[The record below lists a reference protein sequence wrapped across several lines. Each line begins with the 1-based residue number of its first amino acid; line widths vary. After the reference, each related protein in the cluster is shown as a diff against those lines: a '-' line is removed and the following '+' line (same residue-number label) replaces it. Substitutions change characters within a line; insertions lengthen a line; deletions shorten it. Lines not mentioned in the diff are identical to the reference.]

1 MGESLFIEPIKKFV
15 SNMQEKL
22 SALIN
27 KPDPNSPE
35 DQLEPPIDETLD
47 DDISIENDIVAQI
60 PASIPEIDDDLLEI
74 DTVDNNF
81 LLEEENEKDQEN
93 SESDLNL
100 VDDDNNL
107 RDLFT
112 TNVKTDPIVL
122 QLLEKH
128 GTLTAEELAKELNEF
143 MQFIKD
149 RD

>member
-27 KPDPNSPE
+27 KPDSNYPE
-35 DQLEPPIDETLD
+35 EQLESPVDAIPEN
-47 DDISIENDIVAQI
+47 DITIENDIIPQI
-60 PASIPEIDDDLLEI
+60 PANIPEIDDDLLEI

-81 LLEEENEKDQEN
+81 LLEEENEEDQEN
-93 SESDLNL
+93 TESDLNL

>member
-1 MGESLFIEPIKKFV
+1 
-15 SNMQEKL
+15 MQQKL
-22 SALIN
+22 SAHIN

-60 PASIPEIDDDLLEI
+60 PASITEIDDDLLEI

-81 LLEEENEKDQEN
+81 LLEENEKDQEN

>member
-1 MGESLFIEPIKKFV
+1 MGESLFIEPIKKFIG
-15 SNMQEKL
+15 NMQEKI
-22 SALIN
+22 SALIS
-27 KPDPNSPE
+27 KPDSDNSE
-35 DQLEPPIDETLD
+35 EQLESPDDNTLEN
-47 DDISIENDIVAQI
+47 DISIENDIVAQI
-60 PASIPEIDDDLLEI
+60 PATIPEIDDDLLEI

-81 LLEEENEKDQEN
+81 LLEEENEEDQGN
-93 SESDLNL
+93 TESDLNL

>member
-27 KPDPNSPE
+27 KPDSNKLE
-35 DQLEPPIDETLD
+35 EQLESPTDAIPEN
-47 DDISIENDIVAQI
+47 DITIENDIIPQI
-60 PASIPEIDDDLLEI
+60 PATIPEIDDDLLEI

-81 LLEEENEKDQEN
+81 LLEEENEEDQGN
-93 SESDLNL
+93 TESDLNL

-128 GTLTAEELAKELNEF
+128 GTLTAEELAQELNEF

>member
-27 KPDPNSPE
+27 KPDSNKLE
-35 DQLEPPIDETLD
+35 EQLESPTDAIPEN
-47 DDISIENDIVAQI
+47 DITIENDIIPQI
-60 PASIPEIDDDLLEI
+60 PANIPEIDDDLLEI

-81 LLEEENEKDQEN
+81 LLEEENEEDQGN
-93 SESDLNL
+93 TESDLNL

>member
-27 KPDPNSPE
+27 KPDSNYPEEQIESPVDEIPENS
-35 DQLEPPIDETLD
+35 TT
-47 DDISIENDIVAQI
+47 IENETIPQI
-60 PASIPEIDDDLLEI
+60 PATIPEIDDDLLEI

-81 LLEEENEKDQEN
+81 LLEEDQEN
-93 SESDLNL
+93 TEPDLNL

>member
-27 KPDPNSPE
+27 KPDSNKLE
-35 DQLEPPIDETLD
+35 EQLESPTDAIPEN
-47 DDISIENDIVAQI
+47 DITIENDIIPQI
-60 PASIPEIDDDLLEI
+60 PAIIPEIDDDLLEI

-81 LLEEENEKDQEN
+81 LLEEENEEDQEN
-93 SESDLNL
+93 TESDLNL

>member
-35 DQLEPPIDETLD
+35 EQLESPTNEIHEN
-47 DDISIENDIVAQI
+47 DITIENDIIPQI
-60 PASIPEIDDDLLEI
+60 PATIPEIDDDLLEI

-81 LLEEENEKDQEN
+81 LLEEENEEDQEN
-93 SESDLNL
+93 TQSDLNL

-143 MQFIKD
+143 
-149 RD
+149 

>member
-27 KPDPNSPE
+27 KPDSNKLE
-35 DQLEPPIDETLD
+35 EQLESPTDAIPEN
-47 DDISIENDIVAQI
+47 DITIENDIIPQI
-60 PASIPEIDDDLLEI
+60 PANIPEIDDDLLEI

-81 LLEEENEKDQEN
+81 LLEENEKDQEN

>member
-60 PASIPEIDDDLLEI
+60 PASITEIDDDLLEI

>member
-27 KPDPNSPE
+27 KPDSNKLE
-35 DQLEPPIDETLD
+35 EQLESPTDAIPEN
-47 DDISIENDIVAQI
+47 DITIENDIIPQI
-60 PASIPEIDDDLLEI
+60 PATIPEIDDDLLEI

-81 LLEEENEKDQEN
+81 LLEEENEEDQGN
-93 SESDLNL
+93 TESDLNL

-149 RD
+149 ID

>member
-27 KPDPNSPE
+27 KPDSNKLE
-35 DQLEPPIDETLD
+35 EQLESPTNEIHEN
-47 DDISIENDIVAQI
+47 DITIENDIIPQI
-60 PASIPEIDDDLLEI
+60 PATIPEIDDNLLEI

-81 LLEEENEKDQEN
+81 LLEEENEEDQGN
-93 SESDLNL
+93 TESDLNL

>member
-27 KPDPNSPE
+27 KPDSNKLE
-35 DQLEPPIDETLD
+35 EQLESPTDAIPEN
-47 DDISIENDIVAQI
+47 DITIENDIIPQI
-60 PASIPEIDDDLLEI
+60 PANIPEIDDDLLEI
-74 DTVDNNF
+74 DTVDNHF
-81 LLEEENEKDQEN
+81 LLEEENEEDQEN
-93 SESDLNL
+93 TESDLNL

>member
-81 LLEEENEKDQEN
+81 LLEENEKDQEN

>member
-27 KPDPNSPE
+27 KPDSNKLE
-35 DQLEPPIDETLD
+35 EQLESPTNEIHEN
-47 DDISIENDIVAQI
+47 DITIENDIIPQI
-60 PASIPEIDDDLLEI
+60 PANIPEIDDDLLEI

-81 LLEEENEKDQEN
+81 LLEEENEEDQEN
-93 SESDLNL
+93 TESDLNL

>member
-27 KPDPNSPE
+27 KPDSNKLE
-35 DQLEPPIDETLD
+35 EQLESPTNEIHEN
-47 DDISIENDIVAQI
+47 DITIENDIIPQI
-60 PASIPEIDDDLLEI
+60 PATIPEIDDDLLEI

-81 LLEEENEKDQEN
+81 LLEEENEEDQGN
-93 SESDLNL
+93 TESDLNL

>member
-60 PASIPEIDDDLLEI
+60 PASITEIDDDLLEI

-81 LLEEENEKDQEN
+81 LLEENEKDQEN

-143 MQFIKD
+143 MQFIKA

>member
-27 KPDPNSPE
+27 KPDSNKLE
-35 DQLEPPIDETLD
+35 EQLESPTDAIP
-47 DDISIENDIVAQI
+47 ENDIIPQI
-60 PASIPEIDDDLLEI
+60 PATIPEIDDDLLEI

-81 LLEEENEKDQEN
+81 LLEEENEEDQEN
-93 SESDLNL
+93 TESDLNL

>member
-27 KPDPNSPE
+27 KPDSNKLE
-35 DQLEPPIDETLD
+35 EQLESPTDAIPEN
-47 DDISIENDIVAQI
+47 DITIENDIIPQI
-60 PASIPEIDDDLLEI
+60 PATIPEIDDDLLEI

-81 LLEEENEKDQEN
+81 LLEEENEEDQEN
-93 SESDLNL
+93 TESDLNL

>member
-1 MGESLFIEPIKKFV
+1 MGESLFIEPIKKFIG
-15 SNMQEKL
+15 NMQEKL
-22 SALIN
+22 SALIS
-27 KPDPNSPE
+27 KPGSDNLE
-35 DQLEPPIDETLD
+35 EQLESPTDKTLEND
-47 DDISIENDIVAQI
+47 TPIENDIIAQI
-60 PASIPEIDDDLLEI
+60 PATIPEIDDDLLEI

-81 LLEEENEKDQEN
+81 LIEEQEDTN
-93 SESDLNL
+93 TGLNL

-112 TNVKTDPIVL
+112 TTVKTDPIVL
-122 QLLEKH
+122 QLLDKH

>member
-1 MGESLFIEPIKKFV
+1 MLNFLTKKLILSFLFKNLLPSIGDKVNATK
-15 SNMQEKL
+15 
-22 SALIN
+22 
-27 KPDPNSPE
+27 
-35 DQLEPPIDETLD
+35 
-47 DDISIENDIVAQI
+47 DDITIENDIIPQI
-60 PASIPEIDDDLLEI
+60 PATIPEIDDDLLEI

-81 LLEEENEKDQEN
+81 LLEEENEEDQEN
-93 SESDLNL
+93 TESDLNL

>member
-27 KPDPNSPE
+27 KPDSNKLE
-35 DQLEPPIDETLD
+35 EQLESPTNEIYEN
-47 DDISIENDIVAQI
+47 DITIENDIIPQI
-60 PASIPEIDDDLLEI
+60 PAIIPEIDDDLLEI

-81 LLEEENEKDQEN
+81 LLEEENEEDQEN
-93 SESDLNL
+93 TESDLNL

>member
-27 KPDPNSPE
+27 KPDSNKLE
-35 DQLEPPIDETLD
+35 EQLESPTDAIPEN
-47 DDISIENDIVAQI
+47 DITIENDIIPQI
-60 PASIPEIDDDLLEI
+60 PATIPEIDDDLLEI

-81 LLEEENEKDQEN
+81 LLEEENEEDQEN
-93 SESDLNL
+93 TESNLNL

>member
-27 KPDPNSPE
+27 KPDSNKLE
-35 DQLEPPIDETLD
+35 EQLESPTNEIHEN
-47 DDISIENDIVAQI
+47 DITIENDIIPQI
-60 PASIPEIDDDLLEI
+60 PATIPEIDDDLLEI

-81 LLEEENEKDQEN
+81 LLEEENEEDQGN
-93 SESDLNL
+93 TESDLNL
-100 VDDDNNL
+100 VDDDNNF

>member
-60 PASIPEIDDDLLEI
+60 PASITEIDDDLLEI
-74 DTVDNNF
+74 DTVD
-81 LLEEENEKDQEN
+81 KKRMKKIKKI
-93 SESDLNL
+93 LNL
-100 VDDDNNL
+100 
-107 RDLFT
+107 
-112 TNVKTDPIVL
+112 IS
-122 QLLEKH
+122 
-128 GTLTAEELAKELNEF
+128 
-143 MQFIKD
+143 I
-149 RD
+149 

>member
-27 KPDPNSPE
+27 KPDSNYPEEQIESPVDEIPENS
-35 DQLEPPIDETLD
+35 TT
-47 DDISIENDIVAQI
+47 IENETIPQI
-60 PASIPEIDDDLLEI
+60 PATIPEIDDDLLEI

-81 LLEEENEKDQEN
+81 LLEEDQEN
-93 SESDLNL
+93 TEPDLNL

-128 GTLTAEELAKELNEF
+128 GTLTAEELAKELNCLLYTSPSPR
-143 MQFIKD
+143 D
-149 RD
+149 RG

>member
-27 KPDPNSPE
+27 KPDSNKLE
-35 DQLEPPIDETLD
+35 EQLESPTNEIYEN
-47 DDISIENDIVAQI
+47 DITIENDIIPQI
-60 PASIPEIDDDLLEI
+60 PATIPEIDDDLLEI

-81 LLEEENEKDQEN
+81 LLEEENEEDQGN
-93 SESDLNL
+93 TESDLNL

>member
-27 KPDPNSPE
+27 KPDSNKLE
-35 DQLEPPIDETLD
+35 EQLESPTNEIHENDLT
-47 DDISIENDIVAQI
+47 IENDIIPQI
-60 PASIPEIDDDLLEI
+60 PATIPEIDDDLLEI

-81 LLEEENEKDQEN
+81 LLEEENEEDQGN
-93 SESDLNL
+93 TESDLNL

>member
-1 MGESLFIEPIKKFV
+1 MVESLFIEPIKKFIG
-15 SNMQEKL
+15 NMQEKL
-22 SALIN
+22 SALIS
-27 KPDPNSPE
+27 KPGSDNLE
-35 DQLEPPIDETLD
+35 EQLESPTDKTLEND
-47 DDISIENDIVAQI
+47 TPIENDIIAQI
-60 PASIPEIDDDLLEI
+60 PATIPEIDDDLLEI

-81 LLEEENEKDQEN
+81 LIEEQEDTN
-93 SESDLNL
+93 TGLNL

-112 TNVKTDPIVL
+112 TTVKTDPIVL
-122 QLLEKH
+122 QLLDKH

>member
-1 MGESLFIEPIKKFV
+1 MGESLFIEPIKKFIG
-15 SNMQEKL
+15 NMQEKL

-27 KPDPNSPE
+27 KPDLDNPE
-35 DQLEPPIDETLD
+35 EQLESATDKNIENDT
-47 DDISIENDIVAQI
+47 SIENDIVAQI
-60 PASIPEIDDDLLEI
+60 PATIPEIDDDLLEI

-81 LLEEENEKDQEN
+81 FIDEEQQEDTDT
-93 SESDLNL
+93 ELNL

-122 QLLEKH
+122 QLLDKH

>member
-1 MGESLFIEPIKKFV
+1 
-15 SNMQEKL
+15 MQEKL

-27 KPDPNSPE
+27 KPDSNYPEEQIESPVDEIPENS
-35 DQLEPPIDETLD
+35 TT
-47 DDISIENDIVAQI
+47 IENETIPQI
-60 PASIPEIDDDLLEI
+60 PATIPEIDDDLLEI

-81 LLEEENEKDQEN
+81 LLEEDQEN
-93 SESDLNL
+93 TEPDLNL

>member
-27 KPDPNSPE
+27 KPDSNKLE
-35 DQLEPPIDETLD
+35 EQLESPTNEKHEN
-47 DDISIENDIVAQI
+47 DITIENDIIPQI
-60 PASIPEIDDDLLEI
+60 PAIIPEIDDDLLEI

-81 LLEEENEKDQEN
+81 LLEEENEEDQEN
-93 SESDLNL
+93 TESDLNL

>member
-1 MGESLFIEPIKKFV
+1 MGESLFIEPIKKFIG
-15 SNMQEKL
+15 NMQEKL

-27 KPDPNSPE
+27 KPDLDNPE
-35 DQLEPPIDETLD
+35 EQLESATDKTLEND
-47 DDISIENDIVAQI
+47 TSIENDIVAQI
-60 PASIPEIDDDLLEI
+60 PATIPEIDDDLLEI

-81 LLEEENEKDQEN
+81 LIEEEQQEDTDT
-93 SESDLNL
+93 ELNL

-122 QLLEKH
+122 QLLDKH

>member
-27 KPDPNSPE
+27 KPDSNKLE
-35 DQLEPPIDETLD
+35 EQLESPTNEIHEN
-47 DDISIENDIVAQI
+47 DITIENDIIPQI
-60 PASIPEIDDDLLEI
+60 PATIPEIDDGLLEI

-81 LLEEENEKDQEN
+81 LLEEENEEDQGN
-93 SESDLNL
+93 TESDLNL

>member
-35 DQLEPPIDETLD
+35 DQLETPIDETLD

-60 PASIPEIDDDLLEI
+60 PASITEIDDDLLEI

-81 LLEEENEKDQEN
+81 LLEENEKDQEN

>member
-27 KPDPNSPE
+27 KPDSNKLE
-35 DQLEPPIDETLD
+35 EQLESPTNEIHEN
-47 DDISIENDIVAQI
+47 DITIENDIIPQI
-60 PASIPEIDDDLLEI
+60 PATIPEIDDDLLEI

-81 LLEEENEKDQEN
+81 LLEEENEEDQEN
-93 SESDLNL
+93 TESNLNL

>member
-27 KPDPNSPE
+27 KPDSNKLE
-35 DQLEPPIDETLD
+35 EQLESPTNEIHEN
-47 DDISIENDIVAQI
+47 DITIENDIIPQI
-60 PASIPEIDDDLLEI
+60 PATIPEIDDDLLEI

-81 LLEEENEKDQEN
+81 LLEEENEEDQGN
-93 SESDLNL
+93 TESDLNL

-107 RDLFT
+107 SDLFT